1 MKFNL
6 ENIDL
11 NKIDPDALFLLLE
24 IMDKLDIDIFSLP
37 INEEMSGEQAG
48 KIIMKTLI
56 FKLYKVKNEV
66 YQLVELIIGKKPG
79 SVAEVLE
86 TISNLMGV
94 EDFKD
99 FFTSAE

>member
-6 ENIDL
+6 EKIDL
-11 NKIDPDALFLLLE
+11 NKIDPDALFLLIE

-37 INEEMSGEQAG
+37 IGEEMSGEQAG
-48 KIIMKTLI
+48 KIIMKALI
-56 FKLYKVKNEV
+56 YKLYKVKTEI
-66 YQLVELIIGKKPG
+66 YKLIELINGKEPE

-86 TISNLMGV
+86 VISNLMGV